1 MTLRKFILPAM
12 VAIAAMLGG
21 MPATAQE
28 RTSLRVQT
36 AEIRAMREEA
46 EARNGQMSQPASL
59 PVQQAPPGPP
69 PVLPVIPVAPA
80 PPSRPIPPP
89 VAEPVVAPV
98 PVVASVVP
106 PTPALRRGGEIT
118 LADIRQ
124 EPPNALPQQQAGE
137 NWTPIRVHTEVRSL
151 PNATAVD
158 GKLEVV
164 TRNGWMF
171 GAQFVTQSGSFTG
184 ENLKEIWKG
193 QYADARAEIW
203 GGRHGASQDA
213 RTRWSVVGF
222 GREDIH
228 TDSGKGKSRPGTE
241 YPYSYTR
248 KNSAKPLTQLG
259 GRARLEQDLIQ
270 DRSQQFTIHVRAEA
284 AASVSGQSG
293 WAYDVQVGVWY
304 RTAQVEA
311 YGEVGDN
318 NTGAYANGYGRYY
331 LTSTGQLKP
340 FVEVRGEVRSGYH
353 NTQVGGGLQ
362 VGIGKNA
369 YTEGVLGYN
378 SGTSGDGLAATFRA
392 GIRF

>member
-1 MTLRKFILPAM
+1 
-12 VAIAAMLGG
+12 
-21 MPATAQE
+21 
-28 RTSLRVQT
+28 
-36 AEIRAMREEA
+36 
-46 EARNGQMSQPASL
+46 
-59 PVQQAPPGPP
+59 
-69 PVLPVIPVAPA
+69 
-80 PPSRPIPPP
+80 
-89 VAEPVVAPV
+89 
-98 PVVASVVP
+98 
-106 PTPALRRGGEIT
+106 
-118 LADIRQ
+118 
-124 EPPNALPQQQAGE
+124 
-137 NWTPIRVHTEVRSL
+137 
-151 PNATAVD
+151 
-158 GKLEVV
+158 
-164 TRNGWMF
+164 MF